1 MTRFDISIAGEINL
15 DFILYGLPRE
25 MPTERELLGTDFRA
39 SLGSS
44 SAILAHNM
52 AVLGSRVAFITKVGD
67 DSLGEDALARVE
79 KSGVDLSR
87 VVRSKG
93 QASGLTIILPHDHDR
108 HQLTYLGTISELHFE
123 ELDLG
128 YLSSAQHFHLSSLYL
143 HRAMLEQIP
152 ELFRQMKKAG
162 LTTSLDTNDDP
173 DDRWGEPL
181 QEVLP
186 YVDVLLPNRREACK
200 VADCKNFEDAVRSLT
215 SRVPLLVVKL
225 GAEGAMASTGGETVT
240 VPGVKVNVVDPIGAG
255 DSFNAG
261 FLHQWLR
268 GADLRTCLTFANV
281 IGAFSTTASG
291 GTEALRDRDAL
302 SRFLSEHFAQ
312 NEISH
317 R

>member
-25 MPTERELLGTDFRA
+25 MPTDRELLGTDFRT

-67 DSLGEDALARVE
+67 DLLGEEALARVE
-79 KSGVDLSR
+79 QSGLDLSR
-87 VVRSKG
+87 IVKPKG
-93 QASGLTIILPHDHDR
+93 QTSGLTIILPHDHDR
-108 HQLTYLGTISELHFE
+108 HQLTYLGTISELHFD
-123 ELDLG
+123 ELDLE
-128 YLSSAQHFHLSSLYL
+128 YLSSARHFHLSSLYL

-152 ELFRQMKKAG
+152 ELFRRMKGAG

-173 DDRWGEPL
+173 DDRWGKPL

-200 VADCKNFEDAVRSLT
+200 LAGCEDFGDAVKSLA
-215 SRVPLLVVKL
+215 SQVPLLVVKL
-225 GAEGAMASTGGETVT
+225 GAEGAIASTNGETVT
-240 VPGVKVNVVDPIGAG
+240 VHGIQVDVVDPVGAG

-261 FLHQWLR
+261 FLHQWLH
-268 GADLRTCLTFANV
+268 GADLRTCLAFANV
-281 IGAFSTTASG
+281 IGAFSTTSSG
-291 GTEALRDRDAL
+291 GTEAFRDRQAL
-302 SRFLSEHFAQ
+302 SRFIAAHFAPV
-312 NEISH
+312 EISN
-317 R
+317 

>member
-79 KSGVDLSR
+79 QSGVDLSR

-93 QASGLTIILPHDHDR
+93 QASGLTIILPHDNDR

-123 ELDLG
+123 ELDLE
-128 YLSSAQHFHLSSLYL
+128 YLSSARHFHLSSLYL
-143 HRAMLEQIP
+143 HRAMLQQIP
-152 ELFRQMKKAG
+152 ELFRRMKEAG

-200 VADCKNFEDAVRSLT
+200 LAGCKNFEDAVSSLT
-215 SRVPLLVVKL
+215 SRVPLLVIKL

-240 VPGVKVNVVDPIGAG
+240 VPGVKVNVIDPVGAG

-281 IGAFSTTASG
+281 IGAFSTSASG
-291 GTEALRDRDAL
+291 GTEAFRDRDAL
-302 SRFLSEHFAQ
+302 SRFVSKHFAHT
-312 NEISH
+312 EISH